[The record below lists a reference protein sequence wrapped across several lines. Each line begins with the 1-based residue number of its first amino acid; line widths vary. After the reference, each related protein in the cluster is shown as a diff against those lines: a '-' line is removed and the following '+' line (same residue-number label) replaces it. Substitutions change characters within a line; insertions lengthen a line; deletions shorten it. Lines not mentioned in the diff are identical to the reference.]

1 LLNLHC
7 SLRTMLIASCPLS
20 KVFIERFGARLAVS
34 LPTLHN
40 VPMYERAP
48 ARMIIV

>member
-1 LLNLHC
+1 
-7 SLRTMLIASCPLS
+7 MLIASCPLS